1 MAMGQSDQGEFSVE
15 IPSFLSCVKLE
26 IKVNRG
32 NLPPVNFEYWENISS
47 ERTWNVY
54 KEMQIQSQGKQNEQK
69 MPVSLTL
76 EVIEKWVLKN
86 LRTSALPW
94 GGVFKVAE

>member
-1 MAMGQSDQGEFSVE
+1 MVPPTAGWNLPCQSPMKTILTDMATGQSDQGEFSVE

-47 ERTWNVY
+47 ERT
-54 KEMQIQSQGKQNEQK
+54 
-69 MPVSLTL
+69 
-76 EVIEKWVLKN
+76 
-86 LRTSALPW
+86 
-94 GGVFKVAE
+94 